1 MGHLGTHL
9 PTHTAHL
16 RTHSWASCLGCPST
30 ETRGTMWSGSSAG
43 HTPEMTP
50 PHVLSSYARTEGRR
64 TPWSLGRRAGT
75 GSGMDGRR
83 AQSVQSATKIDQRHS
98 HHLAPRRPPFGE
110 RCETW
115 GKGMG
120 QLTPSGITLLRQPLG
135 SGGGHQPRRHSH
147 NHRYCC
153 RTTLHRTVSSTVRWF
168 WVTPSPPLFV
178 NTADLN
184 SPSTQLARMYV

>member
-1 MGHLGTHL
+1 MCTAIHARAAGWSDLFGRAWTSGL
-9 PTHTAHL
+9 ISPRTPAHL

-120 QLTPSGITLLRQPLG
+120 QLTPSGIM
-135 SGGGHQPRRHSH
+135 
-147 NHRYCC
+147 
-153 RTTLHRTVSSTVRWF
+153 
-168 WVTPSPPLFV
+168 
-178 NTADLN
+178 
-184 SPSTQLARMYV
+184 ARICNFMN